1 MKMRSFLVLI
11 HTVTP
16 LIAVFDRLATEL
28 LPGVAIKHILDEPL
42 LELVRHRGGL
52 AESDTE
58 RLQTHIAEA
67 EALGA
72 KAVLV
77 TCSTISPLVDG
88 IRQVTQLPV
97 FKVDEVMLDAAV
109 QLGPRIGVLATNP
122 TTIEPTCHLLR
133 ERASAAGNVID
144 METQLIPGAL
154 DALLGGDG
162 ATHDRLLS
170 DAIKQMSGRVDVVV
184 LAQASMARVLES
196 LPTSARSKPV
206 LSSPHLALERLQ
218 VIFQ

>member
-1 MKMRSFLVLI
+1 MNRLLVLI

-16 LIAVFDRLATEL
+16 LIAVFDRLAMEL
-28 LPGVAIKHILDEPL
+28 LPGVAVKHILDEPL
-42 LELVRHRGGL
+42 LELVRRRGGL
-52 AESDTE
+52 DGSDAA
-58 RLQTHIAEA
+58 RLQTHIAGA
-67 EALGA
+67 EAIGA
-72 KAVLV
+72 AVVLV
-77 TCSTISPLVDG
+77 TCSTISPLVDRV
-88 IRQVTQLPV
+88 RQVTQLPV
-97 FKVDEVMLDAAV
+97 FKVDEAMLEAAV

-122 TTIEPTCHLLR
+122 STIEPTCHLLR

-144 METQLIPGAL
+144 PVTQLVPGAL

-170 DAIKQMSGRVDVVV
+170 GAIQQMSSRVDVVV

-196 LPTSARSKPV
+196 LPASARSKPV

-218 VIFQ
+218 AIFR

>member
-42 LELVRHRGGL
+42 LERVSQRGSL
-52 AESDTE
+52 AESDAG

-67 EALGA
+67 EAIGA
-72 KAVLV
+72 GAVLI
-77 TCSTISPLVDG
+77 TCSTISPLVDSA
-88 IRQVTQLPV
+88 RQATQLPV
-97 FKVDEVMLDAAV
+97 FKVDEAMLEAAV
-109 QLGPRIGVLATNP
+109 QLGPRIGILATNP
-122 TTIEPTCHLLR
+122 TTIEPTCQLLR
-133 ERASAAGNVID
+133 ERAFAAGKLID
-144 METQLIPGAL
+144 TETQLVSGAL

-162 ATHDRLLS
+162 STHDRLLS
-170 DAIKQMSGRVDVVV
+170 DAIQQMCGRVDVVV
-184 LAQASMARVLES
+184 LAQASMARVLER
-196 LPTSARSKPV
+196 LPASAQSKPV

-218 VIFQ
+218 IIFR